1 MKKKYCLFKELVK
14 SDLLAWCEHYHKKV
28 SRLSF
33 IFFFKQY
40 PEFRVQIKTRL
51 KLIES
56 GWLCIFVKLLRYFI
70 EFTVLHHCTFI
81 YTEAECIGKGLL
93 LHHGFSSMISARL
106 IGDYCHIYQQVTIG
120 NGKNGIP
127 SIGNNVTIYPGA
139 KVVGG
144 ITIGE
149 DVISGANCVVTKDI
163 PPHSIVAGIPGQIIK
178 QRTSSKEEWCRVNI

>member
-1 MKKKYCLFKELVK
+1 
-14 SDLLAWCEHYHKKV
+14 
-28 SRLSF
+28 
-33 IFFFKQY
+33 
-40 PEFRVQIKTRL
+40 
-51 KLIES
+51 
-56 GWLCIFVKLLRYFI
+56 
-70 EFTVLHHCTFI
+70 
-81 YTEAECIGKGLL
+81 
-93 LHHGFSSMISARL
+93 MISARL

-149 DVISGANCVVTKDI
+149 DVIIGANCVVTKDI

-178 QRTSSKEEWCRVNI
+178 QRTSSKEEWSRVNI